1 MRSVWAVV
9 AALGLSA
16 CGGGAS
22 SGPAPP
28 ASTAPAESAPEP
40 AASAAPPEADEPDS
54 AALLNATVPVPPDG
68 PWRDDV
74 ERERWDDAWK
84 KLEGLPGS
92 VRARPEMRFL
102 RARVAVGLGK
112 DADAIAILVGLEQ
125 LLPALAR
132 PVARLRAEAQTRV
145 GPYDQAAA
153 YWAAQKGVRDL
164 VLAAKCYEKAKR
176 LDDARRVLDRAI
188 AGAKGVDAAEA
199 RALRTR
205 VAEAQ
210 GAHEVALADARWLVH
225 SAPGTPHDLEAQ
237 ALLRRFDPSFEFSPR
252 ERVARAEKLGE
263 AGRHEGALVELDVI
277 EAGKGGV
284 SAGELAHLRGAALFK
299 ARRYADA
306 VDAIKKA
313 IAAGAPAAGDD
324 EYLLARALSRA
335 DRDEEALAAYRALAK
350 KYAKSGRADDALYA
364 VGRLSFLLG
373 RDADADAAYAEYLKR
388 FPKGK
393 NKNDARYE
401 RALAQLGAGK
411 AKEAKNAFAQ
421 LASAAADSAE
431 TARLRE
437 LEAVATLESGDA
449 KGAEK
454 LFRDVIKSHP
464 LSWAASVSRSRL
476 LGMGVSPPPPI
487 DPPSAGPEPAP
498 IVVQMPGPVELL
510 RRLGLLGDAEEF
522 LARNEGAFRL
532 AHAPRGLE
540 ALCHAYGQ
548 LERGQRRLQ
557 VSYEGVRGE
566 TFSRGP
572 SQATRWAW
580 ECLYPSPFGAV
591 IRDVTARDRLPAEL
605 IYAVMRQE
613 SGFRPKVVSPV
624 GAIGLLQIMP
634 YTGRSLAAKVGVTFE
649 EGALERP
656 AFNVDFG
663 SRYMANLLGIWK
675 GNIPLMVASYNAGPH
690 AVSRWV
696 QRWGAHPVDV
706 WAARIPYAETRQ
718 YVVRVMGNLSR
729 YTYLT
734 GGEAGV
740 LPVPLAIDG
749 SLRAPD
755 DAF

>member
-1 MRSVWAVV
+1 MRSVSVVV
-9 AALGLSA
+9 AALVLSA

-22 SGPAPP
+22 SGPSPP
-28 ASTAPAESAPEP
+28 ASTAPAASESA
-40 AASAAPPEADEPDS
+40 AASAAPPEADEPEP
-54 AALLNATVPVPPDG
+54 AALLNAAVPVPPDG

-74 ERERWDDAWK
+74 EREHWAEAWK

-112 DADAIAILVGLEQ
+112 DAEAIAGLAGLEG

-132 PVARLRAEAQTRV
+132 PIARLRAEAQARV
-145 GPYDQAAA
+145 GPFDQAAA
-153 YWAAQKGVRDL
+153 YWAAQRGTRDHL
-164 VLAAKCYEKAKR
+164 LAAKCYEKAKR
-176 LDDARRVLDRAI
+176 LDDARHALDRVVAS
-188 AGAKGVDAAEA
+188 AKGAEAAEA
-199 RALRTR
+199 RAVRMR
-205 VAEAQ
+205 VADAQ
-210 GAHEVALADARWLVH
+210 GAHEAALGDARWLVH

-237 ALLRRFDPSFEFSPR
+237 AFLRRFDPSFEFSAR

-263 AGRHEGALVELDVI
+263 AGRHDGALVELDVV
-277 EAGKGGV
+277 EAGKGV

-299 ARRYADA
+299 ARRYAEA
-306 VDAIKKA
+306 VDAIRQA

-350 KYAKSGRADDALYA
+350 KYAKTGRADDALYA

-411 AKEAKNAFAQ
+411 AKDARSAFAQ
-421 LASAAADSAE
+421 LAAAAGDPAE
-431 TARLRE
+431 AARLRE
-437 LEAVATLESGDA
+437 LEAVAAAEAGDA
-449 KGAEK
+449 KGAER

-476 LGMGVSPPPPI
+476 LAMGLTPPPPI
-487 DPPSAGPEPAP
+487 EPPAAGPEPP
-498 IVVQMPGPVELL
+498 PLVVQLPGPVELL
-510 RRLGLLGDAEEF
+510 RRLGLLGDAEEY
-522 LARNEGAFRL
+522 LARNESALRL

-540 ALCHAYGQ
+540 ALCHAYGL

-557 VSYEGVRGE
+557 VSYEGVRGD
-566 TFSRGP
+566 TFNRGP

-580 ECLYPSPFGAV
+580 ECLYPSPFGAI
-591 IRDVTARDRLPAEL
+591 IRDVTNRDRLPAEL
-605 IYAVMRQE
+605 IYAIMRQE

-634 YTGRSLAAKVGVTFE
+634 YTGRALAKMTGTPLD

-656 AFNVDFG
+656 AVNVDLG

-675 GNIPLMVASYNAGPH
+675 GHIPLMVASYNAGPH

-696 QRWGAHPVDV
+696 QRWGSHPVDV

-718 YVVRVMGNLSR
+718 YVVRVMGNLAR